1 MNLETENGKVSR
13 KQKKSSK
20 PVFKNFSRL
29 RISNSNASNGKLS
42 STAERSL
49 EPEGKQ
55 SGKQNEKKKDRDFQ
69 RFLARTLVCV
79 CGSMARMV
87 PKGSRSELVDRFS
100 IPSEKCRIRLL
111 KHMMKPSL
119 LLMRGGVS

>member
-1 MNLETENGKVSR
+1 M
-13 KQKKSSK
+13 
-20 PVFKNFSRL
+20 
-29 RISNSNASNGKLS
+29 
-42 STAERSL
+42 
-49 EPEGKQ
+49 
-55 SGKQNEKKKDRDFQ
+55 
-69 RFLARTLVCV
+69 

-119 LLMRGGVS
+119 LLMRGGRELIVTYIFGHMLPQKCNLHFLIYLDKCNLHF